1 MKSSEIEK
9 YKNILKNSNIKAT
22 SQRLELL
29 ALLGKSSKPVTLKDL
44 MKKIK
49 FSGAHEVT
57 LYRILAMFKDANLVK
72 QIDLQDSV
80 PYFEIVDAKHDH
92 HHIVC
97 TMCKK
102 INDFVGCGSD
112 NLIKKALQQTKDFK
126 SVTTHSF
133 ELFGLCKECS
143 K

>member
-1 MKSSEIEK
+1 MKLSETEK
-9 YKNILKNSNIKAT
+9 YKNILNKVGIKAT
-22 SQRLELL
+22 SQRVELL
-29 ALLGKSSKPVTLKDL
+29 ALLSHSPKPVTLKDL
-44 MKKIK
+44 MKKVKI
-49 FSGAHEVT
+49 SGAHEVT
-57 LYRILAMFKDANLVK
+57 LYRTLSMFKEANIIK
-72 QIDLQDSV
+72 QLDLQDSV
-80 PYFEIVDAKHDH
+80 PYFEILDSKHDH

-102 INDFVGCGSD
+102 VNDFVGCGSD